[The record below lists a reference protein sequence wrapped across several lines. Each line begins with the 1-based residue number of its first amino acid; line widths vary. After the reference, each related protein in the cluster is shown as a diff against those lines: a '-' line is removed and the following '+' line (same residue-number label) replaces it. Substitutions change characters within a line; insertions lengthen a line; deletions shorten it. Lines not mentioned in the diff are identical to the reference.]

1 MASQQQSTKNTNG
14 MSLGYLQPGTKF
26 EGSLC
31 FDGTL
36 KIGGSFKGEI
46 RSEGVLVVDEGGTVE
61 GDIYVGELV
70 LRGKVLGTVRATD
83 RVSMLSPAH
92 FRGSVSSPNL
102 KIEEGVSFEGT
113 SSTQHDAQL

>member
-1 MASQQQSTKNTNG
+1 MASQKQNPNTTA
-14 MSLGYLQPGTKF
+14 LGYLQPGTRF
-26 EGSLC
+26 EGLLC

-46 RSEGVLVVDEGGTVE
+46 RSDGTLVVDEGGVIE
-61 GDIYVGELV
+61 GDIYVGELI
-70 LRGKVLGTVRATD
+70 LKGRAEGMVRAQH
-83 RVSMLSPAH
+83 RVSMLAPAH

-113 SSTQHDAQL
+113 SSVQHDAQP